1 MSAPYLSH
9 SDPRPVLKLEESY
22 FSFSR
27 CGANATFFSL
37 SATSQSSFFI
47 LSSLAMTVSHLTG
60 WTLLFSRVN
69 FVKDKNPMSV

>member
-37 SATSQSSFFI
+37 SATSQSSFFT
-47 LSSLAMTVSHLTG
+47 LSSLAMSVSQLIVKT
-60 WTLLFSRVN
+60 RVDVD
-69 FVKDKNPMSV
+69 FQSCKLCEG